1 MKSLTLI
8 ILRTLKMSTAS
19 SPFERTENEEVKHTD
34 IQKEQKAIARLK
46 AFEPA
51 DGYRLAYSGGKDSDC
66 IKILSQLAGVKFEAV
81 HNLTTVDAPE
91 TMRYIKSQPDIRI
104 EKAYDNDGNHI
115 TMWNL
120 IVKKLMPPTRLVRY
134 CCDELKER
142 SGYGKVLITGV
153 RWAESS
159 NRKNN
164 SGVVQVLNKPKHTQ
178 KFADKIGAEYHVSS
192 KGGIILNNDN
202 DNARRLVEH
211 CYAKQKT
218 MINPIVDWDDNDV
231 WDFLHHYGCKI
242 NPLYSCG
249 FNRVGCIGCPIAA
262 RHQHAEFQRYPK
274 YKQAYIR
281 AFDKMVKRR
290 MELGKPTSW
299 KTGSDVFNW
308 WVGEDVAQ
316 VSFEDLE
323 A

>member
-1 MKSLTLI
+1 M
-8 ILRTLKMSTAS
+8 
-19 SPFERTENEEVKHTD
+19 KHTD
-34 IQKEQKAIARLK
+34 IQKEKKAIARLK

-66 IKILSQLAGVKFEAV
+66 IKILAQLAGVKFEAV

-120 IVKKLMPPTRLVRY
+120 IVKKLMPPTRLLRY

-142 SGYGKVLITGV
+142 SGSGKVLITGV

-178 KFADKIGAEYHVSS
+178 KFADKIGAEYHVSP

-218 MINPIVDWDDNDV
+218 MIVMREVFKRDKPLDNGSGAVSLCVFHSNVKPDEYGALTVTPTKDYCRRCAFYKTHEDFDRGLGDAARSLREKGIEPVKKMDYDGKQYMSVRPIGKENDDDNERGV
-231 WDFLHHYGCKI
+231 
-242 NPLYSCG
+242 
-249 FNRVGCIGCPIAA
+249 
-262 RHQHAEFQRYPK
+262 
-274 YKQAYIR
+274 
-281 AFDKMVKRR
+281 
-290 MELGKPTSW
+290 
-299 KTGSDVFNW
+299 
-308 WVGEDVAQ
+308 
-316 VSFEDLE
+316 
-323 A
+323 

>member
-1 MKSLTLI
+1 M
-8 ILRTLKMSTAS
+8 
-19 SPFERTENEEVKHTD
+19 KHTD
-34 IQKEQKAIARLK
+34 IQKEKKAIARLK

-66 IKILSQLAGVKFEAV
+66 IKILAQLAGVKFEAV

-120 IVKKLMPPTRLVRY
+120 IVKKLMPPTRLLRY

-142 SGYGKVLITGV
+142 SGSGKVLITGV

-178 KFADKIGAEYHVSS
+178 KFADKIGAEYHVSP

-231 WDFLHHYGCKI
+231 WDFLHHYGCEI

-249 FNRVGCIGCPIAA
+249 FNRVGCIGCPIEA

-281 AFDKMVKRR
+281 AFDKMVERR
-290 MELGKPTSW
+290 VAMGKPTSW
-299 KTGSDVFNW
+299 KTGTDVFKW
-308 WVGEDVAQ
+308 WVGEDTAQ
-316 VSFEDLE
+316 ISFEDLE